1 MSCTCN
7 LVWKGK
13 RIFDGF
19 DKSGRL
25 VNIDAS
31 AMYGG
36 TDTAPSPMDLLL
48 IGLSGCTGIVMTIAM
63 EHYGVELESLNIS
76 AQGSRSETGPG
87 EYADMRVHFDAKG
100 KGVSHETMRNAIREF
115 ILPKAPV
122 LCTLSKGCPVT
133 LGYRLDGATYE
144 CAAGSDGFTEVA
156 N

>member
-1 MSCTCN
+1 
-7 LVWKGK
+7 
-13 RIFDGF
+13 
-19 DKSGRL
+19 
-25 VNIDAS
+25 
-31 AMYGG
+31 MYGG